1 MLSVRLSPDNLSE
14 TKPRILSL
22 LAAVDGVLDRLA
34 AHLAAHIDLDRLLKL
49 SQ

>member
-1 MLSVRLSPDNLSE
+1 
-14 TKPRILSL
+14 
-22 LAAVDGVLDRLA
+22 LAYDPMVDDVLDRLA